1 MQNNIVPL
9 DRDSKLIL
17 LRSIQQG
24 FIDLNADSKFWERV
38 TKEQDS
44 LFFGEPIPKTRLE
57 YETLLKRLTE

>member
-24 FIDLNADSKFWERV
+24 FIDLNADSKFWERI

-44 LFFGEPIPKTRLE
+44 LFLGEPIPQTRLE
-57 YETLLKRLTE
+57 YEALVKRLTE